1 MTKAQIKKELSSLP
15 SRSVISIMMEL
26 YDSYPDVK
34 ENLEARFAQDKEES
48 SSQLLEKYKKIIQ
61 DEYFPSKGVE
71 KCRVSV
77 CKKAIS
83 DFKKL
88 KPEAR
93 DVADLIV
100 FFVEQGCRYTSEYG
114 DMWES
119 FYTSFENNY
128 HAALEFVFKNGLQD
142 DFKDRL
148 KECLHLTE
156 NCGWGFNDTLG
167 DYFYEYYKPDWEE

>member
-1 MTKAQIKKELSSLP
+1 MAKAQIKKELCSLS
-15 SRSVISIMMEL
+15 SRSVVSILMEL
-26 YDSYPDVK
+26 YDSYPEVK
-34 ENLEARFAQDKEES
+34 ENLDTRFAKDTVES

-61 DEYFPSKGVE
+61 DEYFPSKGEE

-93 DVADLIV
+93 DVADLMV

-128 HAALEFVFKNGLQD
+128 HAA
-142 DFKDRL
+142 
-148 KECLHLTE
+148 
-156 NCGWGFNDTLG
+156 
-167 DYFYEYYKPDWEE
+167 